1 MQILTMRVVKM
12 KDGKN
17 FGVADLSFKDLKVI
31 KDACALY
38 GTQGSVHGKKI
49 AEEIEK
55 AMEKIEI

>member
-1 MQILTMRVVKM
+1 MRIVKM

-17 FGVADLSFKDLKVI
+17 FGIADLSFKDLKVI